1 MGIDVGDVTV
11 IRSRKHLVWVM
22 AACAAIAAQ
31 ATPTAACFAC
41 DHPCCAVP
49 NSGIEPHATAVNPES
64 TGSCPLCASHADLL
78 PGETEGQPCNCQ
90 LDARQEQPL
99 AVSRDERKGDAA
111 LSCGLFCGGKR
122 VASPFPGLSR
132 EYEALSQAIP
142 IRPVRI
148 LFGVWR
154 N

>member
-1 MGIDVGDVTV
+1 MMRNG
-11 IRSRKHLVWVM
+11 KHIVWVV

-49 NSGIEPHATAVNPES
+49 ISGIEPHATAVNPES
-64 TGSCPLCASHADLL
+64 TGGCPLCASHTGLL
-78 PGETEGQPCNCQ
+78 PGETEGQPCSCQ
-90 LDARQEQPL
+90 LDARREQPL
-99 AVSRDERKGDAA
+99 AVSRN
-111 LSCGLFCGGKR
+111 
-122 VASPFPGLSR
+122 PFPQTADDTPASELAAAWSCPPPAPDLSR
-132 EYEALSQAIP
+132 DYEALSEAIP